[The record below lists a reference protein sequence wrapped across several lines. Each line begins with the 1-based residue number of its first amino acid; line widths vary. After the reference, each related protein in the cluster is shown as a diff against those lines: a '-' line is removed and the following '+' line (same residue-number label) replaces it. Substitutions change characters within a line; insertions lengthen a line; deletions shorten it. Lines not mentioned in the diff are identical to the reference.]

1 MLVAKLD
8 PSEPMSKLIGV
19 IEKHSKSLSEERSQF
34 LTKAAESIVRLQQIR
49 GQVNLLF
56 VCTHN
61 SRRSHFSD
69 FWTQVAMSC
78 YGAEN
83 LSSSS
88 CGTETTEC
96 NPRTIASLQRVGFDV
111 SSDGKEQNPH
121 YSIPFGGREIT
132 LFSKAFGAPGLPT
145 SDVVAMMCCNDAEE
159 NCPIIPGAEHRVSL
173 HYKDPK
179 SADGTDAEAAT
190 YDARSL
196 QIASEMFFLVRQ
208 IAKSV

>member
-19 IEKHSKSLSEERSQF
+19 IEKHSESLSEERSQF

-88 CGTETTEC
+88 CLH
-96 NPRTIASLQRVGFDV
+96 SL
-111 SSDGKEQNPH
+111 
-121 YSIPFGGREIT
+121 IT
-132 LFSKAFGAPGLPT
+132 DFS
-145 SDVVAMMCCNDAEE
+145 CCNSF
-159 NCPIIPGAEHRVSL
+159 SL
-173 HYKDPK
+173 
-179 SADGTDAEAAT
+179 
-190 YDARSL
+190 
-196 QIASEMFFLVRQ
+196 
-208 IAKSV
+208 